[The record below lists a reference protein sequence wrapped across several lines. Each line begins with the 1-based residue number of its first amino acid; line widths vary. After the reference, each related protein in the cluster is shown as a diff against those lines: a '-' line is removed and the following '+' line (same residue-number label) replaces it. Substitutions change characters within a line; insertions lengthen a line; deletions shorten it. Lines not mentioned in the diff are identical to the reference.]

1 MLSLDKTISV
11 VPTQGTQLAV
21 KYYYLLPIRHI
32 STPTQLSTLSS
43 CTVMSGHATVTKPK
57 KKILKMEKRSRR
69 PNEGYITKTP
79 RTVWYDI
86 SSRLRSGGN
95 CHNIAR

>member
-57 KKILKMEKRSRR
+57 KKNIKNGKKVQETKRRVYHKNASY
-69 PNEGYITKTP
+69 GM
-79 RTVWYDI
+79 V
-86 SSRLRSGGN
+86 
-95 CHNIAR
+95 

>member
-57 KKILKMEKRSRR
+57 KKNIKNGKKGPGDQTKGISQKRLVRYGMTY
-69 PNEGYITKTP
+69 P
-79 RTVWYDI
+79 
-86 SSRLRSGGN
+86 
-95 CHNIAR
+95 HA